1 MNRCVG
7 PAPGVPEKQE
17 GDALN
22 PVTQQ
27 RMVEKRL
34 DADEAASPRFESI
47 EELFLAIESPLL
59 IYARRLARDISLAED
74 LVQEA
79 FLRLQPQFHQIASP
93 RSWLYRTVHNLAINH
108 HRDNAKIV
116 SFGKS
121 TSASSPTESHSEE
134 LADPADPHPLP
145 DDQIARWEGV
155 GLVRLNLLNLDPR
168 SQEIIRLRFLEDFS
182 YQEISDRTGLKIGHV
197 GYLLHH
203 ALKTLA
209 ADLSKAGL
217 VP

>member
-1 MNRCVG
+1 
-7 PAPGVPEKQE
+7 
-17 GDALN
+17 
-22 PVTQQ
+22 
-27 RMVEKRL
+27 MVDKRR
-34 DADEAASPRFESI
+34 DADGIVSPRFESI

-59 IYARRLARDISLAED
+59 IYARRLAGDISLAED

-93 RSWLYRTVHNLAINH
+93 RSWLYRTVHNLAMNH

-116 SFGKS
+116 SFG
-121 TSASSPTESHSEE
+121 TPNSSPSPSENHSAEPPDCT
-134 LADPADPHPLP
+134 DPQPLP
-145 DDQIARWEGV
+145 DDLIARWEGV
-155 GLVRLNLLNLDPR
+155 GLVRLNLKNLDAR
-168 SQEIIRLRFLEDFS
+168 SQEVIHLRFHEECS